1 MAPCGPSSRLH
12 SSRWPGR
19 WRPGASSAPALRC
32 PAPRA
37 VIAMAARKVLQY
49 RNIFP
54 VQSAFAFGKKPGR
67 GGAGICR
74 AGPKPRHGISLHRL
88 RVVRT
93 DSFHALKKR
102 AGGAARA
109 YADVGLGY
117 ARAMSKNLQ
126 ASRMRP
132 WPGVS
137 LYWMRPLRT
146 ALPAAHWHYQ
156 GAAAGGAG
164 AGKCLTAVNN
174 APRTRAY

>member
-12 SSRWPGR
+12 SPDGPGAGGRAPHPHQHCGALHRVPLLRWLPGR
-19 WRPGASSAPALRC
+19 YCNAG
-32 PAPRA
+32 
-37 VIAMAARKVLQY
+37 IF
-49 RNIFP
+49 FP